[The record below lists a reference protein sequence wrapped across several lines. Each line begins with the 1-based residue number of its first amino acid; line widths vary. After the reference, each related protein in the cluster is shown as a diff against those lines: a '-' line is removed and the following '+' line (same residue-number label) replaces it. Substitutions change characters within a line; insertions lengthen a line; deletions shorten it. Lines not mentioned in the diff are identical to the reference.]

1 MHSVC
6 CFTYE
11 VTLCSLAF
19 NPDCTM
25 QNNTLH
31 AARHCSTQ
39 VFTPGSTLEKL
50 SSNPADPAYF
60 YTFPV
65 PWASP
70 QPQSTLLLPHAS
82 LQPQQPLA
90 TSGPL
95 SIHGAVNLAAYRW
108 APGLGPHHG
117 NHSLG
122 CEPRIGRRAAAAY
135 RIDANRW
142 TAEAMRRW
150 GARDQSFCAD

>member
-1 MHSVC
+1 MC

-70 QPQSTLLLPHAS
+70 QPQSTLPVPHAS

-108 APGLGPHHG
+108 PPEPGPQNGYHNLGG
-117 NHSLG
+117 
-122 CEPRIGRRAAAAY
+122 EPRIGRRAAAAY
-135 RIDANRW
+135 SIDADRW
-142 TAEAMRRW
+142 AAEAMRRW
-150 GARDQSFCAD
+150 GAQQHYYETD